1 MLSSGMKCYHLEQI
15 LSCGT
20 KCYHVGRNVIM
31 WTQMLSSGQ
40 FCAVK
45 LPTKFHAIIWWYH
58 VVLSCDV
65 IMRDDNT
72 PFSFFL
78 ETSLTRVYVKL
89 KLANLSS
96 LLKVCK
102 IFLLHKKVCNMKHYL
117 CQQELSL
124 CWLSMRKF
132 I

>member
-1 MLSSGMKCYHLEQI
+1 MLSF
-15 LSCGT
+15 
-20 KCYHVGRNVIM
+20 
-31 WTQMLSSGQ
+31 GQ

-45 LPTKFHAIIWWYH
+45 IPTKFYVIIWWYH

-89 KLANLSS
+89 KLANLSFMLKGMQNISFAQKS
-96 LLKVCK
+96 LQ
-102 IFLLHKKVCNMKHYL
+102 HKT
-117 CQQELSL
+117 
-124 CWLSMRKF
+124 
-132 I
+132 